1 MQPASRASIRAGLR
15 KLRRGLRLVMAG
27 RSLLLAFRAN
37 PPEHQVM
44 SAELKAVGI
53 PDFSFQARDV
63 FHIHIKDPSTS
74 QAFYM
79 VMVMA
84 PVVEPVGPAR
94 SFYFSDF
101 PAVGKLV

>member
-1 MQPASRASIRAGLR
+1 
-15 KLRRGLRLVMAG
+15 
-27 RSLLLAFRAN
+27 
-37 PPEHQVM
+37 M

-84 PVVEPVGPAR
+84 SVVEPVGPAR
-94 SFYFSDF
+94 SFYFSDL